1 MSFAWYNMTQT
12 NQKTM
17 STKPENYSF
26 PEGENPHDKNK
37 GEEKGAALMMV
48 EISPLLQ
55 LAVGL
60 VGR

>member
-1 MSFAWYNMTQT
+1 MTQT